1 MGEKQ
6 DCWDGKTLPFG
17 EDCYDYCRRVFFNR
31 WKPRIITAIYF
42 DKDCTRFSRFTRQ
55 LPITEK
61 VLTQNLRELEE
72 DGIIN
77 RTIYPEVPLRVEYHL
92 TEQGKRLYPG
102 EFTITEVEPAPGF
115 QMKEPTTQTIILH
128 GGESKTVTFQN
139 EPLNAIV
146 VEKYDSVTH
155 EALPGCTFQLKYLG
169 GVSGTGGTTIG
180 QKVTGKNGT
189 AIWTGLKSGAYI
201 VEEVDPADGYSIIR

>member
-1 MGEKQ
+1 MAPGSYKVIEQ
-6 DCWDGKTLPFG
+6 SVPAPYYLP
-17 EDCYDYCRRVFFNR
+17 
-31 WKPRIITAIYF
+31 
-42 DKDCTRFSRFTRQ
+42 DKDADREQTVS
-55 LPITEK
+55 LNAGDEK
-61 VLTQNLRELEE
+61 RLVFENHKAPEL
-72 DGIIN
+72 
-77 RTIYPEVPLRVEYHL
+77 TIYKEDSVAGAPVEGARFHVTYTSNGEASDAPATIDYGKIL
-92 TEQGKRLYPG
+92 TDANGEIKLHEQGKRLYPG

-169 GVSGTGGTTIG
+169 GVSGTGLSLIHISEPTRP
-180 QKVTGKNGT
+180 
-189 AIWTGLKSGAYI
+189 Y
-201 VEEVDPADGYSIIR
+201 

>member
-1 MGEKQ
+1 MEGARFHVTYTSNGEAS
-6 DCWDGKTLPFG
+6 DAPATIDYGKILTDANG
-17 EDCYDYCRRVFFNR
+17 EI
-31 WKPRIITAIYF
+31 K
-42 DKDCTRFSRFTRQ
+42 
-55 LPITEK
+55 L
-61 VLTQNLRELEE
+61 
-72 DGIIN
+72 
-77 RTIYPEVPLRVEYHL
+77 H
-92 TEQGKRLYPG
+92 EQGKRLYPG

-169 GVSGTGGTTIG
+169 GVSGTGGTDHRSESDRE
-180 QKVTGKNGT
+180 KRHRHLDRAEKR
-189 AIWTGLKSGAYI
+189 GLYRGGSRPCGRVFHYQHI
-201 VEEVDPADGYSIIR
+201 